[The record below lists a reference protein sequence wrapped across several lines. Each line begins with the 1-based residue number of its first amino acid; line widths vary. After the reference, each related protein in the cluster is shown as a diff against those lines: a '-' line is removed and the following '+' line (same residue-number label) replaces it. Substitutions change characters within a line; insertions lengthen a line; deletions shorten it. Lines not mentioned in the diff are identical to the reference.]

1 MSKKLRWGI
10 LGVAKIN
17 DRLLPAFAKAANTDL
32 VGIASRSL
40 DKATAAAKAA
50 GIPKAFGSYEAL
62 LDDPTIDAIYIPLP
76 NTLHAEW
83 TRKAAER
90 GKHVLCEKPLT
101 PTAREAESLVAY
113 CHTKKIKLM
122 DGFFWPHH
130 PRTAQMKELL
140 TSGKLGR

>member
-1 MSKKLRWGI
+1 MKKVRWGI

-17 DRLLPAFAKAANTDL
+17 ERLLPGFAKAANAEL

-40 DKATAAAKAA
+40 QKAQDAAKAA

-62 LDDPTIDAIYIPLP
+62 LDDPSIDAVYNPLP
-76 NTLHAEW
+76 NTLHDEW

-101 PTAREAESLVAY
+101 PTAPQARELVEF
-113 CHTKKIKLM
+113 CKGHKVVLM
-122 DGFFWPHH
+122 EGFMWPH
-130 PRTAQMKELL
+130 
-140 TSGKLGR
+140 